1 MPDTARDLIK
11 QTISNTPGTA
21 GSLTLSTA
29 STGYLALG
37 ASDDGK
43 TFTVLISAS
52 DSDTAAKEMRSGCT
66 YTHSA
71 TTLTR
76 GTLVAGTAIDLT
88 SSAVVSVVMQA
99 DSGRRWDAAALE
111 HSTVTGTS
119 GAITAAV
126 NTLYVADMSGWTADR
141 TLTLPATAA
150 VGDRVGVMV
159 STGDDAYE
167 WLITANTGDTLN
179 GVAGGTEWSR
189 VYATGD
195 CVVFRCVTANS
206 AWVVDVNAF
215 SNVEGFSAYGDNTTQ
230 VTLTAGGTTV
240 VSSAA
245 KTVDGDRRGEFNTT
259 TGVWFPTRPGIYVVG
274 ASAIVTGG
282 GTAFGDGNTLAV
294 YIEHS
299 TDGSTWTG
307 GTKRCLAWR
316 GISGSAGGI
325 SIGGSGSYAVEAN
338 GTTDRFRVTC
348 YYSGASTDVKCP
360 GGVTNRDWVRF
371 SAFRIG
377 GAL

>member
-43 TFTVLISAS
+43 TFTVLVSAS
-52 DSDTAAKEMRSGCT
+52 DSDTASKELRSGCT
-66 YTHSA
+66 YTHST

-119 GAITAAV
+119 GAISAAV

-159 STGDDAYE
+159 SVGDADYE
-167 WLITANTGDTLN
+167 WLITAATGDTLN

-189 VYATGD
+189 VFITGET
-195 CVVFRCVTANS
+195 VVFRCVAADST
-206 AWVVDVNAF
+206 WVVEQDGRIPQNAAMYL
-215 SNVEGFSAYGDNTTQ
+215 STSADGETAATYTRPTAA
-230 VTLTAGGTTV
+230 TTAGAWTVDFDNASICSTSNDRLVPRRAGKYLLTVAYVAKDGGTAGQWANLEIRRNGTTV
-240 VSSAA
+240 VGGPSMVFQADNVNRLTAVMSASIT
-245 KTVDGDRRGEFNTT
+245 TVGDYWDYYYRTQAGSLGAHGTT
-259 TGVWFPTRPGIYVVG
+259 TWATRFG
-274 ASAIVTGG
+274 ATEV
-282 GTAFGDGNTLAV
+282 L
-294 YIEHS
+294 
-299 TDGSTWTG
+299 
-307 GTKRCLAWR
+307 
-316 GISGSAGGI
+316 
-325 SIGGSGSYAVEAN
+325 
-338 GTTDRFRVTC
+338 
-348 YYSGASTDVKCP
+348 
-360 GGVTNRDWVRF
+360 
-371 SAFRIG
+371 
-377 GAL
+377 